1 MMICCYSFLLLLC
14 HLCTVLR
21 YAVCSDKFLSP
32 ESSSGHQ
39 NGAGSTLGRRL
50 GEEISNITKRQ
61 ELVGKVIDDAT
72 SQINP
77 VVAAKS
83 FIDGMG
89 RALKDDGSSALY
101 FFGMDGTFSE
111 RWMNRLAAQKV
122 GRWMATVVE
131 VGKAITEK
139 GIVELLKDTADL
151 YASKTSEGLAALA
164 WVLAAGGRGS
174 IVISSSRD
182 IGDFENRSPW
192 DVLGTNEIE
201 AFHFDEETYNTKFS
215 YDATK
220 EDYQTYYRAL
230 FVFMLQNKWKAMG
243 FAAATDEFEKR
254 VAYLKDYRNKFLLV
268 SSGPEKLYP
277 FNGPKLDTDPTNSKY
292 KKAALVLNAYEMV
305 RHLELRRCVV
315 FDDED
320 ELVQGLLNSADVN
333 KLKAFVVQSGVTKYK
348 AIYTDRRLTRR
359 LQDGRFRWDTTR
371 APAIV
376 HA

>member
-50 GEEISNITKRQ
+50 GPFEESLQRQ
-61 ELVGKVIDDAT
+61 KLVAKVIDYAT
-72 SQINP
+72 SQVNP

-83 FIDGMG
+83 FIDGMD
-89 RALKDDGSSALY
+89 RALKDDRSSALY
-101 FFGMDGTFSE
+101 FFDMDGTFSE

-254 VAYLKDYRNKFLLV
+254 VAYLKDYNNKFLLV
-268 SSGPEKLYP
+268 SSGPEKLYR
-277 FNGPKLDTDPTNSKY
+277 FNGPKLDSDPTNSKY
-292 KKAALVLNAYEMV
+292 KKVALVLNAYEMV
-305 RHLELRRCVV
+305 AHVELRRCVV

-320 ELVQGLLNSADVN
+320 ELVQGLLKSADVN
-333 KLKAFVVQSGVTKYK
+333 QLKAFVVQSGVTKYK
-348 AIYTDRRLTRR
+348 PIYTDQRITRR
-359 LQDGRFRWDTTR
+359 LQDGRFTWDTTW
-371 APAIV
+371 APEFA
-376 HA
+376 

>member
-50 GEEISNITKRQ
+50 GPFEESLQRQ
-61 ELVGKVIDDAT
+61 KLVAKVIDYAT
-72 SQINP
+72 SQVNP

-83 FIDGMG
+83 FIDGMD
-89 RALKDDGSSALY
+89 RALKDDRSSALY
-101 FFGMDGTFSE
+101 FFDMDGTFSE

>member
-50 GEEISNITKRQ
+50 GPFEESLQRQ
-61 ELVGKVIDDAT
+61 KLVAKVIDYAT
-72 SQINP
+72 SQVNP

-83 FIDGMG
+83 FIDGMD
-89 RALKDDGSSALY
+89 RALKDDRSSALY
-101 FFGMDGTFSE
+101 FFDMDGTFSE

-254 VAYLKDYRNKFLLV
+254 VAYLKDYNNKFLLV
-268 SSGPEKLYP
+268 SSGPEKLYR
-277 FNGPKLDTDPTNSKY
+277 FNGPKLDSDPTNSKY
-292 KKAALVLNAYEMV
+292 KKVALVLNAYEMV
-305 RHLELRRCVV
+305 AHVELRRCVV

-320 ELVQGLLNSADVN
+320 ELVQGLLKSADVN
-333 KLKAFVVQSGVTKYK
+333 QLKAFVVQSGVTKYK
-348 AIYTDRRLTRR
+348 AIYTDQRITRR
-359 LQDGRFRWDTTR
+359 LQDGRFTWDTTW
-371 APAIV
+371 APEFA
-376 HA
+376 